1 MFKRNTLSTPEIKAA
16 QTKHAAHQKTL
27 QELEGTKEQLAR
39 KLASLVAE
47 DALDKEAKASAHDKA
62 LKAYS
67 AAIAAGDTTAE
78 AEADTALQSILSE
91 SDRSRGKH
99 LARTAAIAKLEQEVV
114 EIDQQLEQCGQ
125 ALEASHKELL
135 KAIMYKRAEL
145 FRSNAA
151 ELVTAAK
158 RYQEIVQ
165 VLGIPSCLASIKI
178 PLPATHMQG
187 RIDYISRYT
196 ISPGATNPT
205 IEELLAA

>member
-1 MFKRNTLSTPEIKAA
+1 MSNRNSISTPEIKAA
-16 QTKHAAHQKTL
+16 QNKYASQRETL
-27 QELEGTKEQLAR
+27 QELERTKKQLAH
-39 KLASLVAE
+39 KLTALVAE
-47 DALDKEAKASAHDKA
+47 ATLDKEAKTSAHDKA

-67 AAIAAGDTTAE
+67 AAIAAGDTAAE

-99 LARTAAIAKLEQEVV
+99 LARTAAIAKLEQEIA
-114 EIDQQLEQCGQ
+114 EIDQRLEQCTR

-165 VLGIPSCLASIKI
+165 VLGIPSCLASIEI

-187 RIDYISRYT
+187 RIDYISPYT